1 MKPRYCLVDNLP
13 EFRKNQVSAK
23 LAILLLTEMND
34 PINTVIAEITRAR
47 TGAGTDDLHLR
58 QLLTQG
64 ISWILQRQSQR
75 LFQVLYRLDIPESKA
90 EAIFRNFSQTEWP
103 AELAKLIME
112 REKERQY
119 WRKKYQ
125 SVSDSKPASEHQP

>member
-1 MKPRYCLVDNLP
+1 
-13 EFRKNQVSAK
+13 
-23 LAILLLTEMND
+23 MND

-119 WRKKYQ
+119 WIKKYQ